1 MAVVKT
7 VIDAIAAEYH
17 RYKDLGDKAFAQ
29 VSNEA
34 LSEGPADGN
43 SMAMIVWHIAGNLR
57 SRFTGFL
64 TTDGE
69 KPWRD
74 RESEFDDRNVGRAQM
89 IEKWEDGW
97 QVLFA
102 TLSALSDDDLERTI
116 AIRQQEL
123 SVLQALL
130 RSLAH
135 TSYHVGQI
143 VFLAKEFRG
152 GEWKSL
158 TIPRKK

>member
-1 MAVVKT
+1 MRT
-7 VIDAIAAEYH
+7 VLESIETEYH

-29 VSNEA
+29 VSDA
-34 LSEGPADGN
+34 QLTEGPADGN
-43 SMAMIVWHIAGNLR
+43 SIAMLVWHIGGNLR
-57 SRFTGFL
+57 SRFTDFL

-74 RESEFDDRNVGRAQM
+74 RESEFDARNVTRAQM

-97 QVLFA
+97 R
-102 TLSALSDDDLERTI
+102 ALLDSLRELDDDDLARKITI
-116 AIRQQEL
+116 RSQEL
-123 SVLQALL
+123 TVLQALQ
-130 RSLAH
+130 RSLTH

-143 VFLAKEFRG
+143 VFLAKSLRG

>member
-1 MAVVKT
+1 MRT
-7 VIDAIAAEYH
+7 VIDAIAAEYR

-29 VSNEA
+29 VSDA
-34 LSEGPADGN
+34 QLSEGQADGN
-43 SMAMIVWHIAGNLR
+43 SIAVLVWHVAGNLR
-57 SRFTGFL
+57 SRFTDFL

-74 RESEFDDRNVGRAQM
+74 RESEFDERNVGRAQM

-97 QVLFA
+97 RVLFT
-102 TLSALSDDDLERTI
+102 TLGALSDDDLELTI
-116 AIRQQEL
+116 TIRQQEL
-123 SVLQALL
+123 TVLQALL

-143 VFLAKEFRG
+143 VFLGKTFRG

>member
-1 MAVVKT
+1 MRT

-29 VSNEA
+29 VSDA
-34 LSEGPADGN
+34 QLTEGPADGN
-43 SMAMIVWHIAGNLR
+43 SIAMLVWHIAGNLR
-57 SRFTGFL
+57 SRFTDFL
-64 TTDGE
+64 TADGE

-74 RESEFDDRNVGRAQM
+74 RESEFDARNVDRAQM
-89 IEKWEDGW
+89 IEKWEEGW
-97 QVLFA
+97 RVLFDSLLGLA
-102 TLSALSDDDLERTI
+102 DSDLNRRITI
-116 AIRQQEL
+116 RNQEL
-123 SVLQALL
+123 TVLQALL

-143 VFLAKEFRG
+143 VFVAKAFRG

>member
-1 MAVVKT
+1 MRT
-7 VIDAIAAEYH
+7 VLESIETEYH
-17 RYKDLGDKAFAQ
+17 RYKDLGDKAFGQ
-29 VSNEA
+29 VSDA
-34 LSEGPADGN
+34 QLTEGPADGN
-43 SMAMIVWHIAGNLR
+43 SIAMLVWHIGGNLR
-57 SRFTGFL
+57 SRFTDFL

-74 RESEFDDRNVGRAQM
+74 RESEFDARNVGRAQM
-89 IEKWEDGW
+89 IEKWEDAW
-97 QVLFA
+97 KVLLDSLRHLDDGD
-102 TLSALSDDDLERTI
+102 LSRKITI
-116 AIRQQEL
+116 RSQEL
-123 SVLQALL
+123 SVLQALQ

-143 VFLAKEFRG
+143 VFLAKSFRG